1 MSRVKNLVS
10 TCFSAGLAA
19 LASRPV
25 RPCTVLSLMFCAMTV
40 LGQQLVDIS
49 NCARIL
55 ADSERVACYD
65 NLAREIAT
73 LPPTTTTATPPA
85 TTGTTATTAT
95 TATTGTTGT
104 TGTTAAE
111 ILATEIP
118 ATEIPPTTLTA
129 EQVTNTLAVPVG
141 TTLTVTSANPVAPV
155 IIAEPTQ
162 QRVNTFGSPAQAR
175 IEANSRGQ
183 EILIDSISEVKIIK
197 LNLVEITL
205 LSGQVW
211 QQMIARRFLLR
222 EGEEV
227 AIQPNPWGE
236 SFRLSVAG
244 RNGFIQVKRIDNKTY
259 R

>member
-1 MSRVKNLVS
+1 MSRLTNLVS
-10 TCFSAGLAA
+10 PCFSAGLAA
-19 LASRPV
+19 LASRSI
-25 RPCTVLSLMFCAMTV
+25 RPCTVLLLMFCAMPA

-49 NCARIL
+49 NCARIV

-65 NLAREIAT
+65 NLAREIVT

-85 TTGTTATTAT
+85 TTTTATTA
-95 TATTGTTGT
+95 AEIP
-104 TGTTAAE
+104 AAE
-111 ILATEIP
+111 IP
-118 ATEIPPTTLTA
+118 ATTLTA
-129 EQVTNTLAVPVG
+129 EPVTNTLAVPVA
-141 TTLTVTSANPVAPV
+141 TTLPVTPANPVAPV

-162 QRVNTFGSPAQAR
+162 QRVDTFGSPAQAR

-183 EILIDSISEVKIIK
+183 DILVDSISEVKIIK

-222 EGEEV
+222 KGEEV

-244 RNGFIQVKRIDNKTY
+244 RNGFIQVKRIDDKTD

>member
-1 MSRVKNLVS
+1 MSRLTNLVS
-10 TCFSAGLAA
+10 PCFSAGLAA
-19 LASRPV
+19 LASRSI
-25 RPCTVLSLMFCAMTV
+25 RPCTVLLLMFCAMPA

-49 NCARIL
+49 NCARIV

-65 NLAREIAT
+65 NLAREIVT

-85 TTGTTATTAT
+85 TTTTATTAT
-95 TATTGTTGT
+95 TA
-104 TGTTAAE
+104 AE
-111 ILATEIP
+111 IPAAEIP
-118 ATEIPPTTLTA
+118 ATEIPATTLTA
-129 EQVTNTLAVPVG
+129 EPVTNTLAVPVA
-141 TTLTVTSANPVAPV
+141 TTLPVTPANPVAPV

-162 QRVNTFGSPAQAR
+162 QRVDTFGSPAQAR

-183 EILIDSISEVKIIK
+183 DILVDSISEVKIIK

-222 EGEEV
+222 KGEEV

-244 RNGFIQVKRIDNKTY
+244 RNGFIQVKRIDDKTD

>member
-1 MSRVKNLVS
+1 MSRLTNLVS
-10 TCFSAGLAA
+10 PCFSAGLAA
-19 LASRPV
+19 LASRSI
-25 RPCTVLSLMFCAMTV
+25 RPCTVLLLMFCAMPA

-49 NCARIL
+49 NCARIV

-65 NLAREIAT
+65 NLAREIVT

-85 TTGTTATTAT
+85 TTTTATTA
-95 TATTGTTGT
+95 AEIP
-104 TGTTAAE
+104 AAE
-111 ILATEIP
+111 IPATEIP
-118 ATEIPPTTLTA
+118 ATEIPATTLTA
-129 EQVTNTLAVPVG
+129 EPVTNTLAVPVA
-141 TTLTVTSANPVAPV
+141 TTLPVTPANPVAPV

-162 QRVNTFGSPAQAR
+162 QRVDTFGSPAQAR

-183 EILIDSISEVKIIK
+183 DILVDSISEVKIIK

-211 QQMIARRFLLR
+211 QQIIARRFLLR
-222 EGEEV
+222 KGEEV

-236 SFRLSVAG
+236 SFRLSVTG
-244 RNGFIQVKRIDNKTY
+244 RNGFIQVKRIDNKTD

>member
-1 MSRVKNLVS
+1 MSRLTNLVS
-10 TCFSAGLAA
+10 PCFSAGLAA
-19 LASRPV
+19 LASRSI
-25 RPCTVLSLMFCAMTV
+25 RPCTVLLLMFCAMPA

-49 NCARIL
+49 NCARIV

-65 NLAREIAT
+65 NLAREIVT

-85 TTGTTATTAT
+85 TTTTATTA
-95 TATTGTTGT
+95 
-104 TGTTAAE
+104 AE
-111 ILATEIP
+111 IPAAEIP
-118 ATEIPPTTLTA
+118 ATEIPATTLTA
-129 EQVTNTLAVPVG
+129 EPVTNTLAVPVA
-141 TTLTVTSANPVAPV
+141 TTLPVTPANPVAPV

-162 QRVNTFGSPAQAR
+162 QRVDTFGSPAQAR

-183 EILIDSISEVKIIK
+183 DILVDSISEVKIIK

-222 EGEEV
+222 KGEEV

-244 RNGFIQVKRIDNKTY
+244 RNGFIQVKRIDDKTD

>member
-1 MSRVKNLVS
+1 MSRLTNLVS
-10 TCFSAGLAA
+10 PCFSAGLAA
-19 LASRPV
+19 LASRSI
-25 RPCTVLSLMFCAMTV
+25 RPCTVLLLMFCAMPA

-49 NCARIL
+49 NCARIV

-65 NLAREIAT
+65 NLAREIVT

-85 TTGTTATTAT
+85 TTTTATTAT
-95 TATTGTTGT
+95 TAAEIP
-104 TGTTAAE
+104 AAE
-111 ILATEIP
+111 IP
-118 ATEIPPTTLTA
+118 ATTLTA
-129 EQVTNTLAVPVG
+129 EPVTNTLAVPVA
-141 TTLTVTSANPVAPV
+141 TTLPVTPANPVAPV

-162 QRVNTFGSPAQAR
+162 QRVDTFGSPAQAR

-183 EILIDSISEVKIIK
+183 DILVDSISEVKIIK

-222 EGEEV
+222 KGEEV

-244 RNGFIQVKRIDNKTY
+244 RNGFIQVKRIDDKTD

>member
-1 MSRVKNLVS
+1 MSRLTNLVS
-10 TCFSAGLAA
+10 PCFSAGLAA
-19 LASRPV
+19 LASRSV
-25 RPCTVLSLMFCAMTV
+25 RPCTVLLLMFCAMPA

-49 NCARIL
+49 NCARIV

-65 NLAREIAT
+65 NLAREIVT

-85 TTGTTATTAT
+85 TTTTATTT
-95 TATTGTTGT
+95 TATA
-104 TGTTAAE
+104 TTAAE
-111 ILATEIP
+111 IPAAEIPATEIP
-118 ATEIPPTTLTA
+118 ATEIPATTLTA
-129 EQVTNTLAVPVG
+129 EPVTNTLAVPVA
-141 TTLTVTSANPVAPV
+141 TTLPVTPANPVAPV

-162 QRVNTFGSPAQAR
+162 QRVDTFGSPAQAR

-183 EILIDSISEVKIIK
+183 DILVDSISEVKIIK

-222 EGEEV
+222 KGEEV

-244 RNGFIQVKRIDNKTY
+244 RNGFIQVKRIDDKTD

>member
-1 MSRVKNLVS
+1 MSRLTNLVS
-10 TCFSAGLAA
+10 PCFSAGLAA
-19 LASRPV
+19 LASRSI
-25 RPCTVLSLMFCAMTV
+25 RPCTVLLLMFCAMPA

-49 NCARIL
+49 NCARIV

-65 NLAREIAT
+65 NLAREIVT

-85 TTGTTATTAT
+85 TTTTATTA
-95 TATTGTTGT
+95 
-104 TGTTAAE
+104 AE
-111 ILATEIP
+111 IPAAEIP
-118 ATEIPPTTLTA
+118 ATEIPATTLTA
-129 EQVTNTLAVPVG
+129 EPVTNTLAVPVA
-141 TTLTVTSANPVAPV
+141 TTLPVTPANPVAPV

-162 QRVNTFGSPAQAR
+162 QRVDTFGSPAQAR

-183 EILIDSISEVKIIK
+183 DILVDSISEVKIIK

-211 QQMIARRFLLR
+211 QQIIARRFLLR
-222 EGEEV
+222 KGEEV

-236 SFRLSVAG
+236 SFRLSVTG
-244 RNGFIQVKRIDNKTY
+244 RNGFIQVKRIDNKTD

>member
-1 MSRVKNLVS
+1 MSRLKNLVS
-10 TCFSAGLAA
+10 PCFSAGLAA
-19 LASRPV
+19 LASRSV
-25 RPCTVLSLMFCAMTV
+25 RPCTVFLLMFCAMAA

-49 NCARIL
+49 NCARIV

-65 NLAREIAT
+65 NLAREIVT
-73 LPPTTTTATPPA
+73 LLPTTTTATPPV
-85 TTGTTATTAT
+85 TT
-95 TATTGTTGT
+95 
-104 TGTTAAE
+104 
-111 ILATEIP
+111 ATEIP
-118 ATEIPPTTLTA
+118 ATEIPATTMTA
-129 EQVTNTLAVPVG
+129 EPVTNTLAVPVA
-141 TTLTVTSANPVAPV
+141 TTLPVTPANPVAPV

-162 QRVNTFGSPAQAR
+162 QRVDTFGSPAQAR

-183 EILIDSISEVKIIK
+183 EILVDSISEVKIIK

-222 EGEEV
+222 KGEEV

-244 RNGFIQVKRIDNKTY
+244 RNGFIQVKRIDNKTD

>member
-1 MSRVKNLVS
+1 MSRLTNLVS
-10 TCFSAGLAA
+10 PCFSAGLAA
-19 LASRPV
+19 LASRSI
-25 RPCTVLSLMFCAMTV
+25 RPCTVLLLMFCAMPA

-49 NCARIL
+49 NCASIV

-65 NLAREIAT
+65 NLAREIVT

-85 TTGTTATTAT
+85 TTTTATTA
-95 TATTGTTGT
+95 
-104 TGTTAAE
+104 AE
-111 ILATEIP
+111 IPAAEIP
-118 ATEIPPTTLTA
+118 ATEIPATTLTA
-129 EQVTNTLAVPVG
+129 EPVTNTLAVPVA
-141 TTLTVTSANPVAPV
+141 TTLPVTPANPVAPV

-162 QRVNTFGSPAQAR
+162 QRVDTFGSPAQAR

-183 EILIDSISEVKIIK
+183 DILVDSISEVKIIK

-222 EGEEV
+222 KGEEV

-244 RNGFIQVKRIDNKTY
+244 RNGFIQVKRIDDKTD